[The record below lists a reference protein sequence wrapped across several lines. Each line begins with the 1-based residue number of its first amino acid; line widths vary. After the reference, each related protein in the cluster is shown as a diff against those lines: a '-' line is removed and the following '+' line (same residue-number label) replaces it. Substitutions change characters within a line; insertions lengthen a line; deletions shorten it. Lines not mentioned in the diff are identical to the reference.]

1 MIQETLRFSSITP
14 WGLFHS
20 TLEEVEL
27 GGYRIPKDTLII
39 PNLHAV
45 HHNPDIWGDP
55 EKFRPERFLSEDGKT
70 VKRNE
75 PLLAFSTGKRVCVGE
90 VMARDEIYLV
100 LTNIV
105 SKYQVLP
112 DPADPKPSI
121 IPTGAFSLEA
131 KPYTVIFK
139 DRVQ

>member
-1 MIQETLRFSSITP
+1 
-14 WGLFHS
+14 
-20 TLEEVEL
+20 
-27 GGYRIPKDTLII
+27 
-39 PNLHAV
+39 
-45 HHNPDIWGDP
+45 
-55 EKFRPERFLSEDGKT
+55 LSEDGKT
-70 VKRNE
+70 VKWNE